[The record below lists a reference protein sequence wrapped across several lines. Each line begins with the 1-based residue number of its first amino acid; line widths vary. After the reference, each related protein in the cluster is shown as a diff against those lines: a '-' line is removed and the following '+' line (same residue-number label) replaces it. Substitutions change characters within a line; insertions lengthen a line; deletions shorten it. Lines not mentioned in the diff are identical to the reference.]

1 MSTSAIEEAV
11 VSELRDLPVEKQL
24 KVLDFVKSLGGQ
36 AKPPLKNVRGIL
48 KDPAFSI
55 SAEDFREE
63 LKEMWSSFP
72 RERFFK

>member
-36 AKPPLKNVRGIL
+36 PKPPLKNVRGVL
-48 KDPAFSI
+48 KDSGFSI
-55 SAEDFREE
+55 SAEDFRGER
-63 LKEMWSSFP
+63 KEMWGSCS
-72 RERFFK
+72 RERCFN

>member
-24 KVLDFVKSLGGQ
+24 KVLDFVKCLRGQ
-36 AKPPLKNVRGIL
+36 PKPPLKNVRGVL
-48 KDPAFSI
+48 KDSAFSI

-63 LKEMWSSFP
+63 RKEMWSSFP
-72 RERFFK
+72 HERFF